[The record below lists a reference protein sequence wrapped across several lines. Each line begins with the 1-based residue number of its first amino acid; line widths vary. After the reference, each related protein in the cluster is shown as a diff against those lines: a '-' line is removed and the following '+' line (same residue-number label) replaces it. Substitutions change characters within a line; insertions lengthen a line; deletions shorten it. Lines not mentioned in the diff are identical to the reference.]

1 MIQHRSNYIF
11 YEVKKVQKELE
22 KIEKLGEEVSKSVR
36 QSLEEI
42 LDWAKAGYQKQALR
56 EQLKHEFERTIAE
69 KKELLKPDR
78 CQSSVDSV
86 RDAQRNLKDSFT
98 SKSGKDI
105 QQKLTDRAV
114 LMGDSKDDINKLKK
128 SMKSANI

>member
-1 MIQHRSNYIF
+1 MTIDF
-11 YEVKKVQKELE
+11 DYEVKKVQKELE

-42 LDWAKAGYQKQALR
+42 LSWAKAGYQKQALR

-69 KKELLKPDR
+69 KKELLKSDR

>member
-1 MIQHRSNYIF
+1 MTIDF
-11 YEVKKVQKELE
+11 DYEVKKVQKELE

-69 KKELLKPDR
+69 KKSCLSLIDANQVLI
-78 CQSSVDSV
+78 QSEML
-86 RDAQRNLKDSFT
+86 NET
-98 SKSGKDI
+98 
-105 QQKLTDRAV
+105 
-114 LMGDSKDDINKLKK
+114 
-128 SMKSANI
+128 

>member
-1 MIQHRSNYIF
+1 MTIDF
-11 YEVKKVQKELE
+11 DYEVKKVQKELE

>member
-1 MIQHRSNYIF
+1 MTIDF
-11 YEVKKVQKELE
+11 DYEVKKVQKELE

-42 LDWAKAGYQKQALR
+42 LDWAKAGSQKQALR